1 MKFIIPTLIII
12 TLLLALFY
20 YSPLLFSTSEQY
32 TPTQPEL
39 ILFYTE
45 WCGYSRSFLPVW
57 DEFAKQNKQNVKL
70 TKLRCEGGDAN
81 TCSEKGVNG
90 YPTVILY
97 KDNKEIPFDDDRTVA
112 NLQAFLQKHL

>member
-1 MKFIIPTLIII
+1 MKNLIIPVIIAVILISLI
-12 TLLLALFY
+12 Y
-20 YSPLLFSTSEQY
+20 YSTTLFQTSEQFDVN
-32 TPTQPEL
+32 QPEL

-57 DEFAKQNKQNVKL
+57 DEFVKQNKFNVKL

-81 TCSEKGVNG
+81 TCSEKGVNS

-97 KDNKEIPFDDDRTVA
+97 KGNQEIPFDDDRTVS
-112 NLQAFLQKHL
+112 NINAFLQKHI

>member
-1 MKFIIPTLIII
+1 MKYIVLAIII
-12 TLLLALFY
+12 ILILTAIFCYSQSLFR
-20 YSPLLFSTSEQY
+20 
-32 TPTQPEL
+32 PTEHYEPSQPEL

-81 TCSEKGVNG
+81 TCLQKGVSG

-97 KDNKEIPFDDDRTVA
+97 KNNQEIPFEDDRTVA